1 MYQGCTGDF
10 WVAKG
15 ELVPQPDEET
25 GLPEQRRLAG
35 GGNPLVKISATA
47 HGTSLTWV
55 AFSANW
61 SSLFFA
67 KEWIG
72 TFPGPYTLRY
82 FLSGWFTERYS
93 DPEQARNR
101 IDQLIAKSDIH
112 LSQRV
117 YTRHMEPL
125 TRQLPDKLRLT
136 LEAGQA
142 AEDSSIDCHVDRSTG
157 RVTVERI
164 GSDSAI
170 ARVWGQSPVSYPCI
184 RGNTYDRIV
193 SRAYHEVLQT
203 GKPHYDHII
212 AAMKRPDG
220 ELAWIP
226 YQRIVMPG
234 GQRSSVRVVTE
245 AAPVAIAIL

>member
-1 MYQGCTGDF
+1 MYQGCVGDY

-15 ELVPQPDEET
+15 ELVPQPEEQA
-25 GLPEQRRLAG
+25 GLLEQRQLAR
-35 GGNPLVKISATA
+35 GGNPLVKISGTPQ
-47 HGTSLTWV
+47 GTSVSWV
-55 AFSANW
+55 SFSANW

-93 DPEQARNR
+93 DPERARNR
-101 IDQLIAKSDIH
+101 MDQLIAKSDVH

-117 YTRHMEPL
+117 YTRQLEPIM
-125 TRQLPDKLRLT
+125 RQLPEKLRIT

-142 AEDSSIDCHVDRSTG
+142 ADDSSIDCRIDQSSG

-193 SRAYHEVLQT
+193 SRAYHDVLQN

-226 YQRIVMPG
+226 YQRIIMPG
-234 GQRSSVRVVTE
+234 GQSSCVRVVTE